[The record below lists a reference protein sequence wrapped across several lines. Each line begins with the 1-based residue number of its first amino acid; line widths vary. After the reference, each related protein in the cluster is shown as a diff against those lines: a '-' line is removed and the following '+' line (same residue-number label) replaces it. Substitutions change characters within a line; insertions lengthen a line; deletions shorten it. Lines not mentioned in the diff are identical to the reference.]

1 MKNYFTEVE
10 TVDGGIKA
18 VLIGGGYMAQKL
30 SLILNNRGLGC
41 SVISRPKDL
50 DLSSTPEFIFM
61 FNNNGELAPEAFLN
75 FVEAIKSKIIIV
87 STDGPCGEDLVRQFR
102 EKDADYCSVSV
113 YDLFGGSGTES
124 ALESIFQGIAKKKI
138 ISFKNDQIVISPVF
152 VDDVAEALCR
162 IAFSTQ
168 TYKKNFLLTGKEE
181 IPLIGFIQRVWAEGS
196 RNFGTLP
203 KPEET
208 EKEYPE
214 IIPRHEKILKR
225 DNSYLLLSWQPEMNL
240 NQGIASALNNLKL
253 APVSPQPGVKK
264 KTAPGPKNFLLLEN

>member
-1 MKNYFTEVE
+1 
-10 TVDGGIKA
+10 
-18 VLIGGGYMAQKL
+18 MAQKL
-30 SLILNNRGLGC
+30 ALILNNRGLGC
-41 SVISRPKDL
+41 SVIPRAKDL
-50 DLSSTPEFIFM
+50 DLSVTPEFIFM

-124 ALESIFQGIAKKKI
+124 ALESVFQVIAKKKI
-138 ISFKNDQIVISPVF
+138 ISFKNDQIVVTPIF

-196 RNFGTLP
+196 RNFGSLP
-203 KPEET
+203 KPEED
-208 EKEYPE
+208 EKDYPE
-214 IIPRHEKILKR
+214 IISRHEKILKR

-240 NQGIASALNNLKL
+240 SQGIASALNNLNP
-253 APVSPQPGVKK
+253 APVSPQPGIKK
-264 KTAPGPKNFLLLEN
+264 KTILGPKNFLLLEN